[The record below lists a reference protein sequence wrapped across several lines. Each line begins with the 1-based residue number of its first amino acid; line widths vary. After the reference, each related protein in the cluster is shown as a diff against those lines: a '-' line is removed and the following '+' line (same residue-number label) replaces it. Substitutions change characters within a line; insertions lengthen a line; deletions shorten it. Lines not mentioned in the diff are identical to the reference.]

1 MKKLKYS
8 TFFLYVLATLVFIII
23 CAFGYRILKTTN
35 FSINFDS
42 TAHLHTPITII
53 CIILSIILIIYWLL
67 LIKKYEK
74 DRAIIFDSKDELKL
88 LDKYNPMIAACIS
101 QDRNMHPRDIIAVLI
116 NLVNKNVLD
125 IKVVK
130 SYEENK
136 KLYFLSKNTEFFAN
150 VENSNYLDQIEKLIV
165 DLYFNEYDEIELET
179 YTNELT
185 NNDYKMNKI
194 QRLDKYV
201 YRHLHLLGANREQMP
216 EHFFSFNNIIFFT
229 ICLSIIVFVFYSMYL
244 SGITIKTI
252 IFFIIYVSIFFILGR
267 GFFEIC
273 CFAIYKLISLLITGI
288 GKIISASAHKL
299 SNKELVIVT
308 IEIIS
313 SSIIILIL
321 LAILFKQ
328 VFIVSIT
335 LLFATSYLITKTDHL
350 MTKHSKIIYKDFYI
364 LKSIEDKI
372 KHSLLNE
379 RDIESQIVWNKYLT
393 YSIALGNTLVNQYP
407 GKYNPLDE
415 FDKLLYSLS
424 DAFDK
429 INLFR
434 RTYKL
439 SRFK

>member
-1 MKKLKYS
+1 MKNLKYS

-53 CIILSIILIIYWLL
+53 CIILSIILIIYWLF

-88 LDKYNPMIAACIS
+88 LDKYNPMISACIS

-116 NLVNKNVLD
+116 NLVNKKVLD
-125 IKVVK
+125 MKVVM

-136 KLYFLSKNTEFFAN
+136 KLYFLSKNIEFFAN
-150 VENSNYLDQIEKLIV
+150 IENLNLLDQIEKLII

-179 YTNELT
+179 YTKELT
-185 NNDYKMNKI
+185 NDECKMDKI

-201 YRHLHLLGANREQMP
+201 YRNLQLLGANREQMP
-216 EHFFSFNNIIFFT
+216 EHFFGFNNIIFFT
-229 ICLSIIVFVFYSMYL
+229 ICISIILFVFYSMYL

-252 IFFIIYVSIFFILGR
+252 AFFIISISILFILGR
-267 GFFEIC
+267 GMFEIC
-273 CFAIYKLISLLITGI
+273 CFAIYKLISFLIKGI
-288 GKIISASAHKL
+288 GNIISISAHKL
-299 SNKELVIVT
+299 SNKELVTVI

-313 SSIIILIL
+313 SSIISLIL

-328 VFIVSIT
+328 AFIIAIAI
-335 LLFATSYLITKTDHL
+335 LFAISYLITKTDNL

-364 LKSIEDKI
+364 LKSIENKI

-379 RDIESQIVWNKYLT
+379 RDIESQIVWNKYLA
-393 YSIALGNTLVNQYP
+393 YSIALGITIVNEYP

-429 INLFR
+429 IVLFR